1 MDFRIA
7 SKEKFRFYHVGY
19 RLGTGLSAIITIWNP
34 NGSKHAD
41 AVAMIELENGIYY
54 YDITLVT
61 PGSYAYQTS
70 DGSKVDSG
78 NFIVINKKSP
88 YSQLLKGGGSI
99 GKPSI
104 SRRDIENITLK
115 FEEIQRQINELN
127 NKLTLI
133 PTEIPEE
140 INYIKINDMQKE
152 TLESINDKIKV
163 VNKYFNSIKDEQK
176 SMKDIL
182 NPLVTLKEETRLLL
196 SEVNNNIKQNKDE
209 FIELLQE
216 KDDKIE
222 EKIDKLSNK
231 PTITQEDIT
240 KLKKEINEIQEKTLR
255 LVIKGLPTEALRS
268 ALSEGEEAWQ

>member
-7 SKEKFRFYHVGY
+7 SKEKFRFYHVGH

-41 AVAMIELENGIYY
+41 ATAMTELENGIYY

-176 SMKDIL
+176 SIKEIL